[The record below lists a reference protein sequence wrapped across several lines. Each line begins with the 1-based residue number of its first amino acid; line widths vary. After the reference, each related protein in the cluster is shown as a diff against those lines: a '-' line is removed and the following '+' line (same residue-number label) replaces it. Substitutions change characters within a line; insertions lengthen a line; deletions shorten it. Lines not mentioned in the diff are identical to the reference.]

1 MLVIPAIDL
10 KDGKCVRLSRGKK
23 EQETIFS
30 ENPVHIAESWKEQG
44 ARCLHIVDLDGAF
57 EGVPK
62 NTHIIKL
69 IKKNVDMYIQ
79 VGGGIRHKQT
89 MQELFDIGID
99 RLVIGT
105 RALDSPDWVF
115 DICAEFPGK
124 IAVGIDASNGKV
136 AIKGWTSVSNR
147 TAIDFA
153 MEIEKANPVAIIF
166 TDIERDG
173 MLQGPNFSSIMNLTK
188 NVNIPVIAS
197 GGISSIE
204 DVKKLSL
211 LPLEGMII
219 GKALY
224 TGNILLSEALKVCK
238 NRFQTEAHD
247 ETV

>member
-1 MLVIPAIDL
+1 MLIIPAIDL

-23 EQETIFS
+23 EHETVFS
-30 ENPVHIAESWKEQG
+30 DDPVHVAETWKEQG
-44 ARCLHIVDLDGAF
+44 AEYLHIVDLDGAF
-57 EGVPK
+57 EGEPR

-69 IKKNVDMYIQ
+69 IRKNVDIHLQ

-89 MQELFDIGID
+89 MQVLFDVGID

-124 IAVGIDASNGKV
+124 IAVGIDAENGKV
-136 AIKGWTSVSNR
+136 AVKGWTSVSNR

-153 MEIEKANPVAIIF
+153 REIEKANPAVIIF
-166 TDIERDG
+166 TDIEKDG
-173 MLQGPNFSSIMNLTK
+173 MLQGPNFSSIMDLTE
-188 NVNIPVIAS
+188 NVNTPVIAS

-204 DVKKLSL
+204 DIKKLSL
-211 LPLEGMII
+211 FPLEGMII

-224 TGNILLSEALKVCK
+224 TGNILLSEALEVCK
-238 NRFQTEAHD
+238 N
-247 ETV
+247 